1 MVINWKTLTYTKE
14 ITPLYEVSSCG
25 KIRNKTTGKLL
36 KTYIDK
42 DGYEHVTLSTPI
54 KGVKKSRHYPVHRLV
69 AYNFVKGF
77 KDGLTVNHKDDNKT
91 NNTYSNL
98 EWMTLSENVKT
109 AYKTGANV
117 ASTSRV
123 FARHG
128 TDNGRCSVV
137 EDDIHDICNRIL
149 KGEKNNAILKALPH
163 IPISTIERTRNKKTW
178 SEISD
183 NYFSISKVE
192 GKRDLQINPV

>member
-1 MVINWKTLTYTKE
+1 MDIHWKQLSYTKL
-14 ITPLYEVSSCG
+14 ITPIYEVSSCG
-25 KIRNKTTGKLL
+25 KIRNKTTGLLL

-54 KGVKKSRHYPVHRLV
+54 GGVKKSRHYPVHRLV

-77 KDGLTVNHKDDNKT
+77 KEGLTVNHKDDNKI

-109 AYKTGANV
+109 AYRTGVNI
-117 ASTSRV
+117 ASKDKV

-128 TDNGRCSVV
+128 TDNGRCSVT
-137 EDDIHDICNRIL
+137 EEDIHIICDHIL
-149 KGEKNNAILKALPH
+149 KGEKNVTISKTLPH
-163 IPISTIERTRNKKTW
+163 IPISVIERTRNKKTW
-178 SEISD
+178 KEISD
-183 NYFSISKVE
+183 NYFTISKIE